1 MKKQSDLT
9 LLPKVFQKYP
19 EIQVVYLFGSAVTGK
34 LHEES
39 DLDLAA
45 FIEGEVPSDM
55 KLNLLSELAR
65 LGFCDVDL
73 VFMNTDDIVLKYEAV
88 RQNRVVYQRPDFDRG
103 TNYSNIVRQYLD
115 FYPHLAVQREA
126 YKKRI
131 MNGAPGSHT
140 QKVE

>member
-1 MKKQSDLT
+1 MEKQPDLA
-9 LLPKVFQKYP
+9 LLPEVFQKYP
-19 EIQVVYLFGSAVTGK
+19 EIQAVYLFGSAVNGK

-39 DLDLAA
+39 DLDLAV
-45 FIEGEVPSDM
+45 FIEDEPLFDL

-88 RQNRVVYQRPDFDRG
+88 RQNKVVYQRPDFDRN
-103 TNYSNIVRQYLD
+103 TNYSNIIRQYLD
-115 FYPHLAVQREA
+115 FYPYLAVQREA

-131 MNGAPGSHT
+131 MNGTPGSHT
-140 QKVE
+140 

>member
-1 MKKQSDLT
+1 MKKQPDLA

-19 EIQVVYLFGSAVTGK
+19 EIQAVYLFGSAVNGK

-45 FIEGEVPSDM
+45 FVEGEPPFDL
-55 KLNLLSELAR
+55 KLNLLSDLAR

-73 VFMNTDDIVLKYEAV
+73 VFMNTDDIVLKYEAI
-88 RQNRVVYQRPDFDRG
+88 RQNRVVYQRQDFDRG
-103 TNYSNIVRQYLD
+103 TNYSNIIRQYLD
-115 FYPHLAVQREA
+115 FCPYLAVQREA

-131 MNGAPGSHT
+131 MNGTPGSHT
-140 QKVE
+140 

>member
-1 MKKQSDLT
+1 MEKQPDLA
-9 LLPKVFQKYP
+9 LLPEVFQNYP
-19 EIQVVYLFGSAVTGK
+19 EIQAVYLFGSAVNGK

-45 FIEGEVPSDM
+45 FVEGEPPFDL
-55 KLNLLSELAR
+55 KLNLLSELAC

-103 TNYSNIVRQYLD
+103 TNYSNIIRQYLD
-115 FYPHLAVQREA
+115 FYPYLAVQREA

-131 MNGAPGSHT
+131 MNGTPGSHT
-140 QKVE
+140 